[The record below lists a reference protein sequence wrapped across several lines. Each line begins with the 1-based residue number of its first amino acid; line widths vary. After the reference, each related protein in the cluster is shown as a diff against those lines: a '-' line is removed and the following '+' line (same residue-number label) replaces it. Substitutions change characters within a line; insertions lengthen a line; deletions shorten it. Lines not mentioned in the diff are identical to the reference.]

1 MAQSTTLN
9 SYIVFVAEAN
19 SDIVIDCDVKC
30 PDTLREAILEDE
42 LNDANYDK
50 QPDGLWSVSVEAN
63 DEREALLYGLFEAFR
78 DEVPSVGA
86 IWTVLGH
93 SDRKEN

>member
-1 MAQSTTLN
+1 MTQSTNLS

-19 SDIVIDCDVKC
+19 CDLVIDCDVKC

-50 QPDGLWSVSVEAN
+50 HPEGLWSMSVEAH
-63 DEREALLYGLFEAFR
+63 DKREALMYGLYEAFR

-93 SDRKEN
+93 SDRKED